1 MVGRL
6 DRRLGRVE
14 AAARMRAEALDP
26 SPGILVVYPDDW
38 PAVDLAAYEAAQAA
52 GDHAVQAEVVAR
64 NHGQRPGPQT
74 QLIEIRVRRDGPQ

>member
-26 SPGILVVYPDDW
+26 SPASSLFTPTTGRRGPGGG
-38 PAVDLAAYEAAQAA
+38 EA

-74 QLIEIRVRRDGPQ
+74 QLIEIRVRRDGPP

>member
-38 PAVDLAAYEAAQAA
+38 PAGDLAAYEA